1 MQVHLVNP
9 SDVSFGVG
17 VITPR
22 WLYVLAGSTPGH
34 YGDPVIIDETLKPFD
49 ADWVKPL
56 DIVGIGIHT
65 SNARRGYEVG
75 RLVHERGGIPIF
87 GGIHASIYP
96 EEPRRLGNAAAVVR
110 GDGDQVWA
118 SVLSDCVRGTIQ
130 PLYEGGTIAASDF
143 ASARWDLMPNGSY
156 MWASV
161 QTVRGCSKHCSF
173 CSVWRNDGRLP
184 RQRPSDAVID
194 EVVALRRMGY
204 RFIALADDNF
214 YSVSLQ
220 DLEQADRRK
229 DKSHYH
235 RLRTLRRER
244 FQLMDRL
251 SKINSNII
259 YFTQITMEAAEDEEF
274 LCAMRSA
281 GIKGALV
288 GIESIS
294 AEGLSNTFKSF
305 NVTGEA
311 LIAKLLKFRSFDIHV
326 LGSFIFGLQSDTPET
341 FSATA
346 DLADRAGLTFAQF
359 VPLTPLPGTIDF
371 EKWEKGM
378 IDENIKIG
386 GIPIHKHWLIPADR
400 RPKIYSPHPFMNKNE
415 ILSRT
420 QQVWDSFYGIS
431 KVWKRSRCVSKIRN
445 RLAFVFISK
454 LYRQMYAKT
463 GISTDSARK
472 SHAIKWTRLIGKL
485 CRPLF
490 SARAVP
496 ELQAPSD

>member
-1 MQVHLVNP
+1 MQVYLVNP

-22 WLYVLAGSTPGH
+22 WLFVLAGSTPEY
-34 YGDPVIIDETLKPFD
+34 YGDPVIADETLKPFD
-49 ADWVKPL
+49 VEQVNPR

-65 SNARRGYEVG
+65 SNARRGYELG
-75 RLVHERGGIPIF
+75 RLVHARGGIPIF
-87 GGIHASIYP
+87 GGIHSSIYP
-96 EEPRRLGNAAAVVR
+96 EEPRQLGNAAAVVR

-118 SVLSDCVRGTIQ
+118 SVLSDCVRGTVQ

-143 ASARWDLMPNGSY
+143 ASARWDLMPRGSY

-161 QTVRGCSKHCSF
+161 QTVRGCPKHCSF
-173 CSVWRNDGRLP
+173 CSVWRNDGQMP
-184 RQRPSDAVID
+184 RQRPVDAVID
-194 EVVALRRMGY
+194 EVVALRRRGY

-220 DLEQADRRK
+220 DLERADRRD
-229 DKSHYH
+229 DKSHYR
-235 RLRTLRRER
+235 RLLTLRQER
-244 FQLMDRL
+244 FQLMKRL
-251 SKINSNII
+251 SKIDSNII

-274 LCAMRSA
+274 LRAMQSA

-305 NVTGEA
+305 NATGDA
-311 LIAKLLKFRSFDIHV
+311 LIAKLQKFRAFDVHV

-371 EKWEKGM
+371 EKWEKKM
-378 IDENIKIG
+378 MDEGIKIG
-386 GIPIHKHWLIPADR
+386 GVPIHKHWLIPDER
-400 RPKIYSPHPFMNKNE
+400 RPKIYVSHPVMNTNE

-431 KVWKRSRCVSKIRN
+431 KIWKRSRCVSKIRN

-472 SHAIKWTRLIGKL
+472 SHAVKWTRLIGKL
-485 CRPLF
+485 CIPLF

-496 ELQAPSD
+496 GLQAPSD

>member
-22 WLYVLAGSTPGH
+22 WLYVLAGATPGH
-34 YGDPVIIDETLKPFD
+34 YGDPVITDETLKPFE
-49 ADWVKPL
+49 ADQVNPS

-75 RLVHERGGIPIF
+75 RLVRERGGIPIF

-96 EEPRRLGNAAAVVR
+96 EEPHQLGKAAAVVR
-110 GDGDQVWA
+110 GDGDRVWA
-118 SVLSDCVRGTIQ
+118 SVLSDSVQRTIQ

-143 ASARWDLMPNGSY
+143 ASARWDLMPQGSY

-184 RQRPSDAVID
+184 RQRPADAVID

-220 DLEQADRRK
+220 DLEQADRRN
-229 DKSHYH
+229 DKSQYH
-235 RLRTLRRER
+235 RLQSLRRER
-244 FQLMDRL
+244 LQLMDRL
-251 SKINSNII
+251 SKIDSNII

-274 LCAMRSA
+274 LRAMRSA

-288 GIESIS
+288 GIESVS

-311 LIAKLLKFRSFDIHV
+311 LITKLQKFRSFDIHV
-326 LGSFIFGLQSDTPET
+326 LGSFIFGLKSDTPET

-378 IDENIKIG
+378 IEENKTIE
-386 GIPIHKHWLIPADR
+386 GIPIHKHWLIPAGS
-400 RPKIYSPHPFMNKNE
+400 RPKIYIPHPVMNANE
-415 ILSRT
+415 ILRHT
-420 QQVWDSFYGIS
+420 QQVWDSFYGMS
-431 KVWKRSRCVSKIRN
+431 KIWKRSRCVSRIRN

-454 LYRQMYAKT
+454 LYRQMYART

-472 SHAIKWTRLIGKL
+472 SHAVKWTRLIGKL

-496 ELQAPSD
+496 ELQVPSE